1 MDFLTIGL
9 SNLLATQPQGMW
21 EFFIFGLEGAIKNY
35 GLTIILITL
44 IIKLIMLPFDFFNRY
59 VTKKNAAKMAV
70 IQPEIEKIQKRY
82 GANRDVVNQKTM
94 EVYKKHN
101 YSVTGSCLVMVL
113 NLAITMTIFF
123 TLFSG
128 LNKIAA
134 YKTATEFETLQSVYE
149 QTVGGELIETKISD
163 AESVVQVKL
172 EDGTI
177 INLDDQKVELAN
189 AEAIKTY
196 GEIKSGFLWIK
207 NIWRPD
213 TNASVTL
220 NYKDYLNI
228 SKTKAEDLPQVVYD
242 QILNPIKEDKNYNG
256 WNGYFVLIILAAVA
270 TYLSTQINV
279 WIGKARAS
287 MKGEPYVDA
296 MAQNKILIYLMPI
309 IMALFAWFYNAMFAI
324 YMVTGALFGL
334 ASNPIITLLVDK
346 LYSKKEQAE
355 KEKVA
360 GAVTYSRANIEKNK
374 NANNSDVNVKTAK
387 IAKTKKD
394 KSKPLNNEILF
405 KKDKEQNNK
414 KLKKDTSKKDK

>member
-1 MDFLTIGL
+1 MDFLTVNIA
-9 SNLLATQPQGMW
+9 NLLATQPQGMW

-44 IIKLIMLPFDFFNRY
+44 IIKIIMLPFDFFNRY
-59 VTKKNAAKMAV
+59 VTKKNASKMAV

-82 GANRDVVNQKTM
+82 GANRDLVNQKTM

-134 YKTATEFETLQSVYE
+134 YKTATEFETLKSVYE
-149 QTVGGELIETKISD
+149 QTVGGELVETKISD
-163 AESVVQVKL
+163 ADSKVQIKL
-172 EDGTI
+172 EDGSVI
-177 INLDDQKVELAN
+177 DLDEQKISLAN
-189 AEAIKTY
+189 DAVVKTY
-196 GEIKSGFLWIK
+196 GEIKEGFLWVK

-228 SKTKAEDLPQVVYD
+228 SRTKAEDLPEIVYN
-242 QILNPIKEDKNYNG
+242 QIFDPIKSNKDFSG
-256 WNGYFVLIILAAVA
+256 WNGYFILMILSAVI
-270 TYLSTQINV
+270 TYLSTQVNV

-324 YMVTGALFGL
+324 YMVTGAIFGL
-334 ASNPIITLLVDK
+334 ITNPVVTLLVDK
-346 LYSKKEQAE
+346 LYSKKEQNE
-355 KEKVA
+355 KQKIA
-360 GAVTYSRANIEKNK
+360 GSITYSRANVEKNK
-374 NANNSDVNVKTAK
+374 NANNNNEKVKTAK
-387 IAKTKKD
+387 ISKQVKEKN
-394 KSKPLNNEILF
+394 KPLNNEILF
-405 KKDKEQNNK
+405 KKDNKQNNK
-414 KLKKDTSKKDK
+414 KNTSKKGK